1 MTQPVNADAQNPD
14 PIDRFRKIF
23 ELAREKVTVDPTALT
38 LSTCTRD
45 GYPSS
50 RIVLLKDVSEQGF
63 VFFTNYH
70 SRKSREMTE
79 NPRAALC
86 FYWPEINHQI
96 RVEGTIS
103 KIHMRESDAY
113 FETRPRLSQVSAWAS
128 DQSQPL
134 RSRQDLL
141 ARVADLEKKYEDKP
155 VPRPS
160 FWGGYLVR
168 PTRIEFWINGEFRL
182 HDRFLY
188 TQEQNGSWFIQRLN
202 P

>member
-1 MTQPVNADAQNPD
+1 MSQPANSDVQNPD
-14 PIDRFRKIF
+14 PIDRFRQIF
-23 ELAREKVTVDPTALT
+23 DLAKEKVTVDPTATT

-50 RIVLLKDVSEQGF
+50 RVVLLKDITEQGF

-70 SRKSREMTE
+70 SRKSREMTD
-79 NPRAALC
+79 NPHVSLC
-86 FYWPEINHQI
+86 FYWPEINHQV
-96 RVEGTIS
+96 RVEGTVS
-103 KIHMRESDAY
+103 KISMRDSDAY
-113 FETRPRLSQVSAWAS
+113 FETRPRLSQISAWAS

-141 ARVADLEKKYEDKP
+141 ARAADLETKYQDQP

-168 PTRIEFWINGEFRL
+168 PTTIEFWINGEFRL

-188 TQEQNGSWFIQRLN
+188 TRESTGTWFIQRLN